1 MFPLLRSFKLK
12 IKTKLWQYS
21 SFFLSFNSPQILSNI
36 TPFIFHVNFCSLK
49 DTERNRDRGGRT
61 INASHLCIGVGA
73 TTEHGLPTSGHTP
86 KEESSLPKKL
96 SAGYIQLFS
105 FRRPHELPSYP
116 CGDLVD
122 LILFMSSVSSHSCC
136 EFMNIRAI
144 SYQEYFSSTSQH
156 SSLPFYS

>member
-1 MFPLLRSFKLK
+1 MEKIPQVMFPLLRSFKLK

-96 SAGYIQLFS
+96 SAGYGS
-105 FRRPHELPSYP
+105 SASE
-116 CGDLVD
+116 DL
-122 LILFMSSVSSHSCC
+122 MSSPPILVGIWWTWSCSCHLWVATAVVSSW
-136 EFMNIRAI
+136 
-144 SYQEYFSSTSQH
+144 T
-156 SSLPFYS
+156 